1 MLRTTMLSFGSL
13 AIFVA
18 ALFGTVWW
26 VSRDDS
32 RGSDY

>member
-32 RGSDY
+32 KGSDS

>member
-1 MLRTTMLSFGSL
+1 MRNMLSFGSL

-32 RGSDY
+32 QGSDS